1 MLVDRIWVRF
11 SMINNLVRWVRV
23 LRGSGIMACF
33 LSCVNMAFVSISFE
47 HPWSAGESVYF
58 LCKTE

>member
-1 MLVDRIWVRF
+1 MGKVFYD
-11 SMINNLVRWVRV
+11 NLIRWVRV

-33 LSCVNMAFVSISFE
+33 LSCVNLAFVSISFE
-47 HPWSAGESVYF
+47 HPWSAGETVYF